1 MFGRYHLK
9 HMRPALRFVALIA
22 TGCLALAPLHRAW
35 ADLAADM
42 ESAKVH
48 YFARRDAQAKIE
60 FEAILRRNPRADEAL
75 YWLARLA
82 KRQRD
87 WATVAARL
95 EEAVK
100 IVPNSA
106 MYWGDL
112 GEAYGNQARGAG
124 VLSQLGLARKTLDAL
139 KKAAALDP
147 GNLEIRAGLVE
158 FYREA
163 PWFAGGGMGK
173 AHDEAKEIAKIDAF
187 RGAMVTGGLFQHEEK
202 WSDAEKTFRNA
213 LRIEPESIEAKFALA
228 QLNVRTGRHDEAFA
242 IFEDIL
248 QVNPDHFASLYQI
261 GRVAALS
268 GRRLDR
274 GEAALREYL
283 ASEVRAAGLP
293 SHAHAWHRLGNVLE
307 RKGDKAGAREAY
319 GKALELDA
327 RLEEAGD
334 ALAKLG

>member
-1 MFGRYHLK
+1 
-9 HMRPALRFVALIA
+9 MRHTLRFQLQLLAAAGL
-22 TGCLALAPLHRAW
+22 LALGVPTARADE
-35 ADLAADM
+35 AGDM
-42 ESAKVH
+42 EAAKVH
-48 YFARRDAQAKIE
+48 FLARRDAEAKAA
-60 FEAILRRNPRADEAL
+60 FDSILARNPRADEAL

-87 WATVAARL
+87 WATVATRL

-112 GEAYGNQARGAG
+112 AEAYGNQARGTGAFT
-124 VLSQLGLARKTLDAL
+124 QLGLARKTLDAL
-139 KKAAALDP
+139 KKANALDP

-163 PWFAGGGMGK
+163 PWIAGGGMGK
-173 AHDEAKEIAKIDAF
+173 AHDEAKAIAKIDAF
-187 RGAMVTGGLFQHEEK
+187 RGAMVTGGLYQHEEK
-202 WSDAEKTFRNA
+202 WADAEKSFRGA
-213 LRIEPESIEAKFALA
+213 LRTQPESIEASFALA
-228 QLNVRTGRHDEAFA
+228 QLKVRTGRHDEAFA

-248 QVNPDHFASLYQI
+248 QANPDHYASLYQI

-268 GRRLDR
+268 GKRLDR

-283 ASEVRAAGLP
+283 ASAVRATGLP

-307 RKGDKAGAREAY
+307 RKGDADSAREAY
-319 GKALELDA
+319 KKALELDP
-327 RLEEAGD
+327 RLKDAGE
-334 ALAKLG
+334 ALAKLR

>member
-1 MFGRYHLK
+1 
-9 HMRPALRFVALIA
+9 MRPTFRVILVLIA
-22 TGCLALAPLHRAW
+22 VFGLLAFGVTEAS
-35 ADLAADM
+35 ADQAADM
-42 ESAKVH
+42 EAAKVH
-48 YFARRDAQAKIE
+48 YFARRDAEARAA
-60 FEAILRRNPRADEAL
+60 FERILARDSRADEAL
-75 YWLARLA
+75 YYLARLA

-112 GEAYGNQARGAG
+112 AEAYGNQARGSGA
-124 VLSQLGLARKTLDAL
+124 LTQFGLARKTLDAL

-147 GNLEIRAGLVE
+147 NNIEIRAGLIE

-163 PWFAGGGMGK
+163 PWIAGGGMGK
-173 AHDEAKEIAKIDAF
+173 AYDEAKAIAKIDAF
-187 RGAMVTGGLFQHEEK
+187 RGAMVTGGLHQHEEK
-202 WSDAEKTFRNA
+202 WTDAEKDFRNA
-213 LRIEPESIEAKFALA
+213 VRIQPDNTEARFALA
-228 QLNVRTGRHDEAFA
+228 QLFTQTGRHDEAFA

-248 QVNPDHFASLYQI
+248 QANPDHYASLYQI

-268 GRRLDR
+268 GKRLDR
-274 GEAALREYL
+274 GEAALRQYL
-283 ASEVRAAGLP
+283 ESPIRAVGLP

-307 RKGDKAGAREAY
+307 RKGDTAGAREAY

-327 RLEEAGD
+327 RLKDAGD

>member
-1 MFGRYHLK
+1 
-9 HMRPALRFVALIA
+9 MRNLFKVIPTLIA
-22 TGCLALAPLHRAW
+22 AVGLLSFAPSMARADQ
-35 ADLAADM
+35 ATDM
-42 ESAKVH
+42 EAAKTH
-48 YFARRDAQAKIE
+48 YFARRDAEARAA
-60 FEAILRRNPRADEAL
+60 FETILARNSRADEAL

-112 GEAYGNQARGAG
+112 AEAYGNQARGAG
-124 VLSQLGLARKTLDAL
+124 TLTQLGLARKTLDAL
-139 KKAAALDP
+139 KKATALDP
-147 GNLEIRAGLVE
+147 GNLEIRAGLIE

-163 PWFAGGGMGK
+163 PWIAGGGLGK
-173 AHDEAKEIAKIDAF
+173 AHDEAKALAKIDAF
-187 RGAMVTGGLFQHEEK
+187 RGAMVTGGLYQHEEK
-202 WSDAEKTFRNA
+202 WADAEKAFRSA
-213 LRIEPESIEAKFALA
+213 LRAQPGSIEASFALA
-228 QLNVRTGRHDEAFA
+228 QLNVRNGRHDDAFA

-248 QVNPDHFASLYQI
+248 QANPDHYASLYQI

-268 GRRLDR
+268 GKRLDR

-307 RKGDKAGAREAY
+307 RKGDAAGAREAY
-319 GKALELDA
+319 KKALELDSK
-327 RLEEAGD
+327 LKEAAD
-334 ALAKLG
+334 SLAKLG

>member
-1 MFGRYHLK
+1 MGL
-9 HMRPALRFVALIA
+9 
-22 TGCLALAPLHRAW
+22 LALGALPVS
-35 ADLAADM
+35 ADQATDM
-42 ESAKVH
+42 EAAKVH
-48 YFARRDAQAKIE
+48 YFARRDAEAKAA
-60 FEAILRRNPRADEAL
+60 FETILARNSRADEAL

-87 WATVAARL
+87 WATVASRL
-95 EEAVK
+95 EKALE
-100 IVPNSA
+100 IVPESA

-112 GEAYGNQARGAG
+112 AEAYGNQARGSG
-124 VLSQLGLARKTLDAL
+124 PLTQLGLARKTLAAL
-139 KKAAALDP
+139 KKAASLDP
-147 GNLEIRAGLVE
+147 GTMEIRAGLIE

-163 PWFAGGGMGK
+163 PWIAGGGMGK
-173 AHDEAKEIAKIDAF
+173 AYDEAKEIGKIDAF
-187 RGAMVTGGLFQHEEK
+187 RGAMVTGGLHQHEQN
-202 WSDAEKTFRNA
+202 WADAEKAFRNA
-213 LRIEPESIEAKFALA
+213 LRIQPGSIEANFALA

-268 GRRLDR
+268 GKRLDR

-307 RKGDKAGAREAY
+307 RKGDASGAREAY
-319 GKALELDA
+319 RKALELDP
-327 RLEEAGD
+327 RLKEAD
-334 ALAKLG
+334 ESLAKLG